1 MPEIVFNINV
11 NANGAADAMSSLESA
26 ASQTAKDF
34 QAMGDALGGVLDR
47 ASKLAEFF
55 QENVTLLSQMKEILG
70 LIGAMN
76 ESNQSALN
84 NNLQAIREMT
94 TSIIKQGGTFNDV
107 NRALS
112 AATSTFG
119 GSTANMVYDFF
130 NAAKKRQS
138 FESQHASTR
147 SEQSPIDLGAINPL
161 DDLKARAR
169 AATRDAAGRT
179 SVPPEEIHYQDAEHG
194 PRKVPGYGDI
204 GIPEPGSTAL
214 HLVEGRG
221 RTSTSTMLYPAT
233 DAFNNARQALKENF
247 SNIQNKY
254 GFRTTGVHM
263 SALDA
268 YDQGTRQIDRVL
280 GTRGFGGSLGSFMKK
295 EMFGNRD
302 DVRAAIKEI
311 MSTGPN
317 AAAAFSNA
325 YSGLDRSGGP
335 LQKNSSE
342 ELIYNV
348 MKKLDRN
355 LSIAN
360 SISGYSIGG
369 KVNPDTGN
377 REGGLTLGQIG
388 GGLGT
393 AYNAYQLANQVAG
406 MVRVGTGYAQ
416 NQAQGYGNVDYGRSA
431 GNFMDNVV
439 RSWGGLNPTYSFG
452 NAQQAQNAGI
462 GLGYRGDLLGQYQN
476 AAQSLQIQNGMTQGQ
491 TAQAIGTL
499 QQVGMSPAQTAAM
512 IQSMRNTANSNS
524 NGSYFNTSAGQTA
537 GIAAQA
543 GLMQWGGSTSA
554 SGASAKISNNS
565 IGSNPIL
572 AGTGLN
578 GQDLMNTQFG
588 MAMMSQQLGISYN
601 QMYAYREKMMSTA
614 SGANKY
620 IDMYSGGIV
629 KMLSNSV
636 GKDLMTVK
644 SVHELDQYAP
654 ILMGVLQGMGINIQG
669 PQEATYYVFDQIQQA
684 KGKFN
689 TVSNASGSATHGP
702 GDQGY
707 KFRAGYSPTDFAM
720 SSSGGSS
727 GSGSSGSGSTVPSP
741 SATSSN
747 HASAQA
753 MASAASQSITSL
765 SSQAAGAVGGPAA
778 ALAVEVAFKQPHLD
792 KLLSILVKNK
802 NDSTNGN
809 SAPQTTTSRASFG

>member
-55 QENVTLLSQMKEILG
+55 KENVTLLSQMKEILG

-112 AATSTFG
+112 SATSTFG
-119 GSTANMVYDFF
+119 GSTGNMVYDFL
-130 NAAKKRQS
+130 NDAKKRQS

-179 SVPPEEIHYQDAEHG
+179 LVPPEEIHYEDAEHG

-204 GIPEPGSTAL
+204 GTPEPGSKAL

-221 RTSTSTMLYPAT
+221 RTATSTMLYPAT

-317 AAAAFSNA
+317 AAAAFANA

-342 ELIYNV
+342 ELIHSV

-369 KVNPDTGN
+369 IVNPDTGK
-377 REGGLTLGQIG
+377 REGGLTVGQIG

-416 NQAQGYGNVDYGRSA
+416 NQAQGYGNVDYNRSA

-491 TAQAIGTL
+491 TAQAIGAL
-499 QQVGMSPAQTAAM
+499 QQVGMSPAQTASM
-512 IQSMRNTANSNS
+512 IQSMRNTANS

-537 GIAAQA
+537 GIAAQ
-543 GLMQWGGSTSA
+543 GGFMQWGGSTSA
-554 SGASAKISNNS
+554 SGASAKISNKF

-572 AGTGLN
+572 AGTGLT
-578 GQDLMNTQFG
+578 GQDLMNSQFG

-636 GKDLMTVK
+636 GRDLMTVK
-644 SVHELDQYAP
+644 SMHELDQYANV
-654 ILMGVLQGMGINIQG
+654 LMGVLQGMGINIQG
-669 PQEATYYVFDQIQQA
+669 PQEATNYVFEQIQQA

-689 TVSNASGSATHGP
+689 TVSGSSKTVASGTTMNNGNYMSANNGP
-702 GDQGY
+702 GPVRD
-707 KFRAGYSPTDFAM
+707 
-720 SSSGGSS
+720 GGSVT
-727 GSGSSGSGSTVPSP
+727 GDSSGSGSTVPSP
-741 SATSSN
+741 SANSSN

-753 MASAASQSITSL
+753 MASAASQSLTSL

-792 KLLSILVKNK
+792 KLLSIIVKNK